1 MLDIDKLWSDVSD
14 KLSAQMITV
23 SYEVWIKNL
32 EPVCVTKD
40 GALVLLAA
48 SQSAKK
54 MVNKNY
60 QTLIDTAV
68 KESNSLLSHA
78 LIIEESEKEKYI
90 KLQDENIADEKLYLE
105 NKLKAPA
112 FTAKYTFDN
121 FVVGSSN
128 KFAFAAAQAVA
139 ENPGTKHNPLLI
151 YGGVG
156 LGKTHLMHAI
166 GNYIKQHKSDLKI
179 LYTPSNN
186 LTNELVDSM
195 VKGNKD
201 KDVNTNFREKYRN
214 VDILMIDDIQF
225 LAGRT
230 GTQEVLFHIFNDL
243 FQNGKQIILTS
254 DRPPKEISP
263 LEERL
268 RTRFEW
274 GLIANIVPPDL
285 ETRVAILQKKAIV
298 DHAAQVSPEVLR
310 FIAEKVESNIRE
322 MEGLLTKVIF
332 YANLIGKPATSLDVA
347 YDALKDY
354 VDNKSN
360 VVDANYIID
369 VTCSYFNI
377 LKSDLCGKKKNKEIV
392 EPRQICMYLIYE
404 ILGLP
409 LNTIGGYF
417 GGKDH
422 TTILYAKDKISNL
435 IDTNNIVKREVS
447 DLYKMIVK
455 N

>member
-128 KFAFAAAQAVA
+128 KFAFAASQAVA

-156 LGKTHLMHAI
+156 LGKTQSIHAI
-166 GNYIKQHKSDLKI
+166 GNYIKQH
-179 LYTPSNN
+179 
-186 LTNELVDSM
+186 
-195 VKGNKD
+195 
-201 KDVNTNFREKYRN
+201 
-214 VDILMIDDIQF
+214 
-225 LAGRT
+225 
-230 GTQEVLFHIFNDL
+230 
-243 FQNGKQIILTS
+243 
-254 DRPPKEISP
+254 
-263 LEERL
+263 
-268 RTRFEW
+268 
-274 GLIANIVPPDL
+274 
-285 ETRVAILQKKAIV
+285 
-298 DHAAQVSPEVLR
+298 
-310 FIAEKVESNIRE
+310 
-322 MEGLLTKVIF
+322 
-332 YANLIGKPATSLDVA
+332 
-347 YDALKDY
+347 
-354 VDNKSN
+354 
-360 VVDANYIID
+360 
-369 VTCSYFNI
+369 
-377 LKSDLCGKKKNKEIV
+377 
-392 EPRQICMYLIYE
+392 
-404 ILGLP
+404 
-409 LNTIGGYF
+409 
-417 GGKDH
+417 
-422 TTILYAKDKISNL
+422 
-435 IDTNNIVKREVS
+435 
-447 DLYKMIVK
+447 
-455 N
+455 